1 MLSKAEITAFA
12 LHNDDYIFTESD
24 LKPFDDIALTNNV
37 DVLCSA
43 SNTRGLSVERLV
55 KDKLSV
61 IFGHLYKP
69 TDMKNAM
76 DLYDPNM
83 RVRIEIKYENSFT
96 KVTIDKKFGIDSKVD
111 INGANIYLYINLGCK
126 EMPTIRHYHTNIF
139 IINGRRLTWDLLYG
153 IYLEANALLSS
164 DSDSTLVLLR
174 KIDWLTEKRLFDDSV
189 KRYAEKHN
197 AELREQLEREIER
210 FAIATDE
217 LNKRIDQYRSEL
229 RHIQSNPLGN
239 QLSNACNVN
248 RIQESMLQIDS
259 ESEPI
264 SADVI
269 SDVLDVC
276 QPEADIIAQMIA
288 QSKTANIKT
297 EMDAF
302 NYLINVPF
310 IQKLLCEYG
319 CVKEYFY
326 NRLTEICTANA
337 IECTYRPANI
347 LNIFGKRIRKG
358 YRQFIINDNGQR
370 IETSNEAIG
379 YTAEERARVQQT
391 QTYNPHTD
399 LSSYF
404 TSPELMSVLNRAT
417 ESAVDITINDYAI
430 LDGIDP
436 IPSDRFVRVDN
447 DTNAVSSI
455 KAKNKR
461 AFLLQMLKTY
471 ATIIGFDYPGR
482 ENSCVCYTNEHGGST
497 IYNMQSIFKNLYKDD
512 PSLFKAINDRWF
524 DLRAYDKTLSLYDK
538 LTRSIDVC
546 IKNDIPFKDYRA
558 AFGERGTT
566 DLHHKLSEI
575 LKNHGKTKRSANAAS
590 LTSEERLRLES
601 FISERLQRINDNR
614 LSIKRNATTGK
625 NENCI
630 PITMRMRR
638 V

>member
-1 MLSKAEITAFA
+1 MLSKAEIASFA
-12 LHNDDYIFTESD
+12 LHNDEYIFTESD
-24 LKPFDDIALTNNV
+24 LKPFDDILLTGKIT
-37 DVLCSA
+37 DLGSLC
-43 SNTRGLSVERLV
+43 NPRGLSVEQLV
-55 KDKLSV
+55 KDKLSKV
-61 IFGHLYKP
+61 FGHLYKP
-69 TDMKNAM
+69 TDEQNAM

-96 KVTIDKKFGIDSKVD
+96 RVTIDKKFGIDSKVD
-111 INGANIYLYINLGCK
+111 IDGANLYLYINLGCK
-126 EMPTIRHYHTNIF
+126 AMPTIRHYHTNMF

-153 IYLEANALLSS
+153 IYLEANALLSP

-174 KIDWLTEKRLFDDSV
+174 KIDWLAEKRRFDDAV
-189 KRYAEKHN
+189 KQYVEKHN
-197 AELREQLEREIER
+197 TELREQLECEIER

-217 LNKRIDQYRSEL
+217 LNKRIDHYRSEL
-229 RHIQSNPLGN
+229 RRIQSNPLVGTC
-239 QLSNACNVN
+239 SVN
-248 RIQESMLQIDS
+248 YIQESTLHIDS
-259 ESEPI
+259 EYEPI
-264 SADVI
+264 NTDDSSTA
-269 SDVLDVC
+269 LDVC
-276 QPEADIIAQMIA
+276 QPVDIITQMIM
-288 QSKTANIKT
+288 QSKIAGIET

-326 NRLTEICTANA
+326 NRLTEICTANG
-337 IECTYRPANI
+337 IKCTYKPVNI

-379 YTAEERARVQQT
+379 YTTEERARVQQT
-391 QTYNPHTD
+391 QTYNSYTD

-404 TSPELMSVLNRAT
+404 NSPELLSVLNRAT
-417 ESAVDITINDYAI
+417 ESAVDITMNDYAVLNSI
-430 LDGIDP
+430 EP
-436 IPSDRFVRVDN
+436 IPFDRFVRVDN
-447 DTNAVSSI
+447 DTNAVGSI

-461 AFLLQMLKTY
+461 TLLLQLLKTY
-471 ATIIGFDYPGR
+471 STIIGFDYPGR
-482 ENSCVCYTNEHGGST
+482 ENSCVRYTNEHGGVT
-497 IYNMQSIFKNLYKDD
+497 VYNMQSVFKNLYKDD

-546 IKNDIPFKDYRA
+546 VNNDIPFKDYRA

-575 LKNHGKTKRSANAAS
+575 LKNHGKTKRTANAAP

-601 FISERLQRINDNR
+601 FIIERLQRINNNR
-614 LSIKRNATTGK
+614 LSIKRNTTTGK

-630 PITMRMRR
+630 PMTMRMKR